1 MPSFTRNTATL
12 VFGAIMICAAPVD
25 AAPKK
30 SQYASGPV
38 VNGGAITGVVRY
50 KGATPQRSIVAV
62 KTSEDICHADPI
74 YSEDLVVSEDGGVQ
88 WAVVSIKMIKVGKP
102 FPEPSEPGGE
112 PTMGQEGCV
121 FTPHVVIAPIG
132 KTITLLNDDGIL
144 HNVHTWPKKNRPTNI
159 AMPGTVKIMT
169 TKFRRPE
176 RIRVTCDIHPWM
188 VGWFIATD
196 HPYNAVTTKSG
207 AFELTDVPAGTY
219 TLELW
224 HETLGTQ
231 KQTVTVEPGKTTEIE
246 FTLDAGSTTK

>member
-1 MPSFTRNTATL
+1 MRLLTRDTL
-12 VFGAIMICAAPVD
+12 ALVLGALAVCAATAD

-30 SQYASGPV
+30 SRYTPTPV
-38 VNGGAITGVVRY
+38 ENGGAITGLVHY
-50 KGATPQRSIVAV
+50 NGPAQQRKLVAV
-62 KTSEDICHADPI
+62 TTSEDVCHSDPI
-74 YSEDLVVSEDGGVQ
+74 YSEDLVVSEDGGVR
-88 WAVVSIKMIKVGKP
+88 WAVVSIKKIKAGKP
-102 FPEPSEPGGE
+102 FPEPSKPGGG

-121 FTPHVVIAPIG
+121 FTPHVVVAPIG
-132 KTITLLNDDGIL
+132 ETVTLLNNDGVL
-144 HNVHTWPKKNRPTNI
+144 HNVHTWPKKNRSTNI
-159 AMPGTVKIMT
+159 AMPGSVTKMT